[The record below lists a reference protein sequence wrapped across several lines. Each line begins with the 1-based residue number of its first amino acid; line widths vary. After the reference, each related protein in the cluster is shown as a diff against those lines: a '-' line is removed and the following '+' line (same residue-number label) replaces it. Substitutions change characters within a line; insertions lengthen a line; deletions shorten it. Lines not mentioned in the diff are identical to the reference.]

1 MVMVML
7 LFPVKLVSFLYFHKA
22 IRFYFTNDATFFIL
36 SLFLFTGIFYFKNIG
51 TKEKA
56 IIVENP
62 SCTTYASSL
71 GRDAV
76 TNERLGGT
84 YTSGCNDKSYSPF
97 YINGAI
103 MEVRGWGIVPYWE
116 SHYSTVYMAIVE

>member
-22 IRFYFTNDATFFIL
+22 IRFYFTNDATFLIL

-71 GRDAV
+71 GKDS
-76 TNERLGGT
+76 TGKNLGGT

-103 MEVRGWGIVPYWE
+103 MEVRGWGIKAYWE
-116 SHYSTVYMAIVE
+116 SHSATVFMAIVE

>member
-1 MVMVML
+1 M
-7 LFPVKLVSFLYFHKA
+7 
-22 IRFYFTNDATFFIL
+22 
-36 SLFLFTGIFYFKNIG
+36 
-51 TKEKA
+51 
-56 IIVENP
+56 
-62 SCTTYASSL
+62 
-71 GRDAV
+71 

-116 SHYSTVYMAIVE
+116 SHPHMAIVSMAIVE